1 MIPRQADVRFTII
14 VLILAVLAL
23 AFGGRLIADPPIP
36 LSSDLLAMNPR
47 VFPFLILLGTVV
59 VALIFLLNEA
69 RAGAFSATRM
79 TQAEGESSTTLW
91 REAVF
96 LFITVTSALLLSTLG
111 FITTMFLLMS
121 STAVLVGNRSPI
133 QILSISILIPVSFFI
148 IVTHI
153 LRTALPEADIVQRFL
168 APLIRLL
175 PAF

>member
-36 LSSDLLAMNPR
+36 LASDLLAMNPR

-69 RAGAFSATRM
+69 RAGAFGATRA
-79 TQAEGESSTTLW
+79 TQVEGESSTTLW

-96 LFITVTSALLLSTLG
+96 LFITVTCALLLSTLG

-153 LRTALPEADIVQRFL
+153 LRTALPEADIVQRLL